1 MTPALLAAALILPH
15 PQTLTASYY
24 GPGFHGRQTAS
35 GAAFDMHAL
44 TAASPSLPF
53 GAVLL
58 LERDG
63 RSVALTI
70 TDRGPY
76 AVDSTGR
83 ALHPL
88 RPHPS
93 RQLDLSAGAMKRL
106 GGISAGVV
114 GLRAWRL
121 L

>member
-1 MTPALLAAALILPH
+1 MTPALLAAALLLPQ
-15 PQTLTASYY
+15 PTTLTVSYY

-35 GAAFDMHAL
+35 GAVFDQHAM

-53 GAVLL
+53 GSVLL

-63 RSVALTI
+63 RAVAVTI

-76 AVDSTGR
+76 AVDSVGR
-83 ALHPL
+83 VEYPL
-88 RPHPS
+88 RPHPR

-114 GLRAWRL
+114 TCRAWRL
-121 L
+121 R